1 MPDDCARPRPALPAR
16 RARFPGLERGRADAY
31 ARVGRL
37 TRPPA
42 DSASGG
48 QASRCRRGCGLG
60 RSPGAW
66 RPAGA
71 RMAVACVMSPLAPRP
86 RVRSTRS
93 LDRVPWCSPQSAP
106 GSHRRPVRVREH
118 PAARHWRG
126 PVGYR
131 NDATDGGRLAVVAG
145 RGVEHPRRR
154 RAGME
159 ARRSEPVLRTVPEEA
174 PIGHLPTV
182 RSGGS
187 RSCACM
193 LLVSQLR
200 KRRCVQRRC
209 VTSSR

>member
-1 MPDDCARPRPALPAR
+1 VCSGVRTPCAQRLSTSMGFAR
-16 RARFPGLERGRADAY
+16 ERSFFRGLVERYKRASYRTIAPGRAQLYQRDDRASLGSSEVAPMPY

-60 RSPGAW
+60 RLPGAW

-71 RMAVACVMSPLAPRP
+71 RMAVACVMSPPAPRP

-131 NDATDGGRLAVVAG
+131 NDATDDGRFAVVAG
-145 RGVEHPRRR
+145 RGVAHPIRR

-159 ARRSEPVLRTVPEEA
+159 AVDPNQYSEPSPR
-174 PIGHLPTV
+174 
-182 RSGGS
+182 
-187 RSCACM
+187 
-193 LLVSQLR
+193 
-200 KRRCVQRRC
+200 
-209 VTSSR
+209 